1 MPNGPGTSTGCQ
13 RVCLADAE
21 TDGNGGYE
29 SSVAI
34 LDGGP
39 AWAVQNGLGT
49 GAISSADATTGLDLT
64 SELPADQVIQIT
76 DMIIS
81 VDTAMTVT
89 IEEATSGVGGTN
101 IVVLYMAANT
111 TIQITPRSW
120 IQVNGASG
128 KKVRAITSA
137 AGNISITFLFRS
149 NI

>member
-13 RVCLADAE
+13 RVCLADADS
-21 TDGNGGYE
+21 DGNGGYE

-39 AWAVQNGLGT
+39 AWAVQNGVGT
-49 GAISSADATTGLDLT
+49 GAISSSDATSGMDLT

-81 VDTAMTVT
+81 VGADMTVT

-137 AGNISITFLFRS
+137 AGNISITFLYRS